1 MVLYKLDCGIK
12 VSLIELIWN
21 VPSQRPVLSPLLH
34 CAVEK
39 SHSIQHRLPLHHVAD
54 FQKVLVYTCE
64 QVIDKCVSI
73 FQQVK
78 AKSDICLR
86 NVHKYLKNII

>member
-1 MVLYKLDCGIK
+1 MVLYKLDGGIK

-64 QVIDKCVSI
+64 QVIDKSVKI
-73 FQQVK
+73 FS
-78 AKSDICLR
+78 AGEC
-86 NVHKYLKNII
+86 